1 MTAIASQNNIP
12 NHFPDP
18 QDMVSVTNILVYSD
32 TGSAKG
38 YGAPKGK
45 IIRNTDFVI

>member
-18 QDMVSVTNILVYSD
+18 QDMVLVTNILVYSD
-32 TGSAKG
+32 TGSAKVWR
-38 YGAPKGK
+38 AK
-45 IIRNTDFVI
+45 RENNTKY